1 MVSAESVNFIAGLF
15 AIILV
20 ASSMAYLIRETW
32 WHEYIDKVKLDS
44 FSEGWDAASHHM
56 INAKNRVESEIAEQN
71 KEESNA

>member
-32 WHEYIDKVKLDS
+32 WHEYIEKVKLDS

-56 INAKNRVESEIAEQN
+56 INAKNRVESEVAKQGE
-71 KEESNA
+71 EESNA